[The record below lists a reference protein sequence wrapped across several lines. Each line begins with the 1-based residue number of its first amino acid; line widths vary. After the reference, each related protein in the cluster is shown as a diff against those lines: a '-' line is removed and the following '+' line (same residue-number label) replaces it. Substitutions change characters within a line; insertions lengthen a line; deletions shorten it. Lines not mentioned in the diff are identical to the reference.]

1 MSAKENAKKK
11 EIYHREHGD
20 LPGVS
25 STLTREARLCAL
37 CGSSSCIFQATKHG
51 REANANRYLMQPNVG
66 RFLILLLG
74 PTVLADQFHETAG
87 AEIGGF
93 KHVAVAG
100 DADEDLFVLVAD
112 GQHGDSSVFELFE

>member
-11 EIYHREHGD
+11 EIYHRAHGD

-37 CGSSSCIFQATKHG
+37 CGSYSCIFQAKQHR
-51 REANANRYLMQPNVG
+51 REANVNRNLMQSNIG
-66 RFLILLLG
+66 RVLILFFG
-74 PTVLADQFHETAG
+74 PTILADQFHETAG

-93 KHVAVAG
+93 KHFAMTG

-112 GQHGDSSVFELFE
+112 GEHGDSSVFELFE